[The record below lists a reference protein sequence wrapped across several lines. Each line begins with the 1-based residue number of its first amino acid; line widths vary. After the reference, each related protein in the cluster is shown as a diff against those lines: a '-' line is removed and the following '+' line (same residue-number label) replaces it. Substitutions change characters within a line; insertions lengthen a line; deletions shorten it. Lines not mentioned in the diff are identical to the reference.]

1 MSYEMGEAGSLVW
14 SVDVMG
20 LWLMVVLTSLT
31 HSLGQSEAGLIK
43 GMALGTLHMSAAFY
57 GQSRGCGS
65 GWAVLIGKPNW

>member
-1 MSYEMGEAGSLVW
+1 
-14 SVDVMG
+14 MG

-43 GMALGTLHMSAAFY
+43 GMALRTLHVSAAFY

-65 GWAVLIGKPNW
+65 GWAVLIGNPNW